1 MCEPSENCSGDVV
14 EAFKLDEDFDY
25 DNIILTPKYSVAE
38 MAVLENLLQQGT
50 TPIRVPYSA
59 VGPQVSTCP
68 CTCRF
73 CGLTRKKLPEAP
85 KMQKINAILYRS
97 FISTFQANETS
108 NEVKI
113 C

>member
-1 MCEPSENCSGDVV
+1 MYEPSENCSGDVV
-14 EAFKLDEDFDY
+14 EVFKLDEDFDY

-38 MAVLENLLQQGT
+38 VAMLENLLQQGT

-73 CGLTRKKLPEAP
+73 CGLTRKKFTGST
-85 KMQKINAILYRS
+85 KNAKNKCHFVQIFYFNFSGLR
-97 FISTFQANETS
+97 NL
-108 NEVKI
+108 
-113 C
+113 